1 MMALVHASPTTLASY
16 KTKYLGVLSSP
27 RRFYTNIEGW
37 RWAADNDAYSDWN
50 PDRYRRMLDGIW
62 GLPGCLFVTAPDVVG
77 DADRTL
83 ELFEEWYDDLNAVL
97 QPLALVAQDGLTT
110 DRVPWRQ
117 IDALFIGGT
126 TEFKM
131 GDTARELVAEAQRHG
146 KWVHMGRVNG
156 HRRIRYAKAIG
167 CDSFDGTSLSWFRD
181 RWLLEYLSHAAAPT
195 QLMMGGGR

>member
-1 MMALVHASPTTLASY
+1 
-16 KTKYLGVLSSP
+16 
-27 RRFYTNIEGW
+27 
-37 RWAADNDAYSDWN
+37 
-50 PDRYRRMLDGIW
+50 
-62 GLPGCLFVTAPDVVG
+62 
-77 DADRTL
+77 
-83 ELFEEWYDDLNAVL
+83 LFEEWYDDLNAVL